1 MDSKNLSLEGL
12 IFETV
17 KLSVE
22 NHIMH
27 IILDRPEKKNA
38 INPIMANEINFSL
51 AFAAQEHDI
60 RVVIISA
67 TGDVFCAGGDL
78 SSMSGHSS
86 SSRSNV
92 PSLGGGTEEISIR
105 IKNLN
110 KPVVCKIQGPVL
122 AGALLLVT
130 NATHAIASEEATF
143 SAPEIKRGIWP
154 FMVMA
159 GLFRV
164 MPKRQGLDF
173 IMRGNKIDCY
183 DAEKFGL
190 VNKVVKK
197 EELDCEVDNI
207 AAELSKLAP
216 NTMKLGLEAFNYQDK
231 MEFDE
236 AIPYL
241 KDQLEKC
248 LQSDDAQEGIKA
260 FLEKRDPKWK

>member
-27 IILDRPEKKNA
+27 IVLNRPEKKNA

-86 SSRSNV
+86 NSRSNV

-122 AGALLLVT
+122 AGALLLIT
-130 NATHAIASEEATF
+130 NATHAIAAEEATF

-159 GLFRV
+159 GLF
-164 MPKRQGLDF
+164 
-173 IMRGNKIDCY
+173 
-183 DAEKFGL
+183 
-190 VNKVVKK
+190 
-197 EELDCEVDNI
+197 
-207 AAELSKLAP
+207 LSL
-216 NTMKLGLEAFNYQDK
+216 
-231 MEFDE
+231 
-236 AIPYL
+236 IH
-241 KDQLEKC
+241 
-248 LQSDDAQEGIKA
+248 I
-260 FLEKRDPKWK
+260 